1 MKPDTDLSMFDGM
14 PPLTRYLIPR
24 VSDMGD
30 GTFRPEVVYNNDDS
44 FGGIHFG
51 TPVGSFKEAHRL
63 AVEAC
68 GKGVRAATVKPKL
81 TPAERAERK
90 AKSALRI
97 QEGVEGIKRQM
108 IALGMLTPD
117 GKPPGRTQ

>member
-51 TPVGSFKEAHRL
+51 TPVGSFKAFVPR
-63 AVEAC
+63 
-68 GKGVRAATVKPKL
+68 P
-81 TPAERAERK
+81 
-90 AKSALRI
+90 SN
-97 QEGVEGIKRQM
+97 QN
-108 IALGMLTPD
+108 
-117 GKPPGRTQ
+117 